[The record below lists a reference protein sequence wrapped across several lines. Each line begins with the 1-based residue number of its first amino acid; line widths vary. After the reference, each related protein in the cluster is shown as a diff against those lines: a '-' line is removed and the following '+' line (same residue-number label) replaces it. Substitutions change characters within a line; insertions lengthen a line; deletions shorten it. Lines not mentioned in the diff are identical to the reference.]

1 MADTV
6 NLNGS
11 DQVSNIPAYYYG
23 AVAGFVDKL
32 GKDPVTA
39 TFISKVTF
47 PGGTTIST
55 AVNFLVSSFPSSS
68 LGMHMYIQ

>member
-39 TFISKVTF
+39 TFISKVYTDLE
-47 PGGTTIST
+47 ISD
-55 AVNFLVSSFPSSS
+55 SFF
-68 LGMHMYIQ
+68 